1 VRRAFSTQSADGT
14 FALRSSSRSCAT
26 LRASNP
32 SLILS
37 ETRRALAAGRVCPLE
52 GPASPEWTPPRRGCM
67 EEDLGE
73 HEHVHEHVQP
83 HVHQHLGV
91 GDQGAGGAPGETP
104 VRRGRERKRQGPSKT
119 CHRCGGAISKT
130 PDKEVFVCTAL
141 VGPGKLCNT
150 RCVHSQ
156 CAGRRE
162 RERKGAD

>member
-26 LRASNP
+26 LRASSP

-37 ETRRALAAGRVCPLE
+37 ETRRALAAGRVIFAVPSRAPPHLSGRPLAE
-52 GPASPEWTPPRRGCM
+52 LCM

-73 HEHVHEHVQP
+73 HEHVQP

-91 GDQGAGGAPGETP
+91 GDQGLGGAPGETP

-141 VGPGKLCNT
+141 VAPGKLCNT
-150 RCVHSQ
+150 RCVHIK
-156 CAGRRE
+156 CAGSRE
-162 RERKGAD
+162 KGAD